1 MALTNKWVILPKA
14 VIPAVPKAVILGR
27 AGPWLAELLK
37 LPKQL
42 QHLLLPRHLQQP
54 KAGPVL
60 AAL

>member
-1 MALTNKWVILPKA
+1 MALTNKWVLL
-14 VIPAVPKAVILGR
+14 PKAVILGR